1 MFREV
6 NKTQLSHLGE
16 VVHVVLFEVAF
27 PHLDLYCLKSELSE
41 LSSHHLKPYL
51 LNGLDLDYASKI
63 QVFLYAQD
71 LTQTPHKF
79 SLLQCVSGIE
89 T

>member
-16 VVHVVLFEVAF
+16 EVHVVLFEVAF
-27 PHLDLYCLKSELSE
+27 PHLDLYCLKSE

-71 LTQTPHKF
+71 LTHTPHTF